1 MTFPLQPCVH
11 LVMQTTLAVLVAALL
26 LPQHSRAEC
35 KEFKIVEYEDRVEA
49 VCVGEPLTDAQKK
62 ANLEEE
68 KRQEAEAQRQRI
80 EEQKHQ
86 REAGAAGKSRAETE
100 SSGVRKRRGKQPVT
114 PQQPV
119 NRNATDPQNL

>member
-11 LVMQTTLAVLVAALL
+11 LVMQTTLALLVAALL

-35 KEFKIVEYEDRVEA
+35 MEFKIVEYEDRVEA

-86 REAGAAGKSRAETE
+86 RESGAAGKSRAETE